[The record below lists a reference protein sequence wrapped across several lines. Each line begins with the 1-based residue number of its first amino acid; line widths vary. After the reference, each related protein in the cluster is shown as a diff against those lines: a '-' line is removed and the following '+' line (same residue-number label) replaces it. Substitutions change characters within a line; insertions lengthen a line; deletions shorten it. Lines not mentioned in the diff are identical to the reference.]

1 MSSKPHPSNPILIVD
16 DEAAILL
23 AIDTALQM
31 AGLSNTLTCQDS
43 RRVMDLLARQP
54 VEVLL
59 LDLTM
64 PHIDGRELLKLA
76 ASIPIHTQTQAF
88 PLKQA
93 NEALLALK
101 NSEVAGAAVLQCAT
115 AL

>member
-1 MSSKPHPSNPILIVD
+1 MSVNPHPSHPILIFD

-43 RRVMDLLARQP
+43 RRVMDLLARHP
-54 VEVLL
+54 VEVML

-64 PHIDGRELLKLA
+64 PHIDGRELLNRVTHEFPE
-76 ASIPIHTQTQAF
+76 IPVFIVT
-88 PLKQA
+88 
-93 NEALLALK
+93 
-101 NSEVAGAAVLQCAT
+101 GAWMWKRLSYA
-115 AL
+115 

>member
-1 MSSKPHPSNPILIVD
+1 MSGKPHPSNPILIVD

-23 AIDTALQM
+23 SIDTALQM

-64 PHIDGRELLKLA
+64 PHIDGRELLNRVNREFPE
-76 ASIPIHTQTQAF
+76 IPVIIVTGVF
-88 PLKQA
+88 LI
-93 NEALLALK
+93 
-101 NSEVAGAAVLQCAT
+101 SRS
-115 AL
+115 